1 MSTLAPQS
9 VAPPASA
16 LSKKLM
22 QGAAACVL
30 LAVCAGILAFA
41 MTSDNAANRD
51 FISYWAAGQNLI
63 HGADPYGASAIF
75 ALEKSAGWHATR
87 PLIMRNP
94 PFALFLTIPL
104 GFVSAKLGAVLWSL
118 LILICLMAAIRM
130 LHGIHG
136 RPANRLHLIGYCF
149 APALAC
155 LLAGQTSVLALLGL
169 TLLLYFHRTRPLL
182 AGAALLLCALKP
194 HLFLPF
200 GVVLCAWI
208 VANRA
213 YRILFGAAL
222 ALGIACV
229 VPLLFDPSIYT
240 HYAVMARTAG
250 IEAEFMPTLS
260 EMLRIA
266 IQPDAAWL
274 QFLPACAGCVWAYWY
289 FNGHRNEW
297 NWHTHGSVL
306 MLVSL
311 FVAPYS
317 WFTDQVVLL
326 PAILQAIY
334 LAAVSSRERS
344 LLWFVAVDGAALI
357 EALCI
362 AQLDSALYLW
372 TTIAWFAWYLVAT
385 RNSPGLFKLP
395 DAVGAK

>member
-1 MSTLAPQS
+1 MSTLAPQG

-16 LSKKLM
+16 LSKRLM
-22 QGAAACVL
+22 QGAAACAL

-41 MTSDNAANRD
+41 MTSDNVANRD
-51 FISYWAAGQNLI
+51 FISYWAAGQNLV
-63 HGADPYGASAIF
+63 HGADPYNASAIF

-118 LILICLMAAIRM
+118 LILICLMVAIR
-130 LHGIHG
+130 LLRGIHG
-136 RPANRLHLIGYCF
+136 CPANRLHLIGYCF

-155 LLAGQTSVLALLGL
+155 LLAGQTSVFALLGL
-169 TLLLYFHRTRPLL
+169 TLFLYFHRTRPLL

-200 GVVLCAWI
+200 GVVLFAWV

-213 YRILFGAAL
+213 YRVLSGAAL
-222 ALGIACV
+222 TLGITCA
-229 VPLLFDPSIYT
+229 VPLIFNPSIYP
-240 HYAVMARTAG
+240 HYAAMARTAG

-260 EMLRIA
+260 ELLRIVV
-266 IQPDAAWL
+266 QPEAAWL
-274 QFLPACAGCVWAYWY
+274 QFLPAFAGCFWAYWY
-289 FNGHRNEW
+289 FHRHRNDW
-297 NWHTHGSVL
+297 DWQTHGSLL

-311 FVAPYS
+311 LVAPYS

-334 LAAVSSRERS
+334 FAAASSRDRS
-344 LLWFVAVDGAALI
+344 LLWFVAVDGVALI
-357 EALCI
+357 EVLCV

-372 TTIAWFAWYLVAT
+372 TPVAWLAWYLIAN
-385 RNSPGLFKLP
+385 RNGPSLTELP
-395 DAVGAK
+395 EAVGSE